1 MFEYFIHGLDQK
13 TQATLNYMY
22 AHSRAIDEIN
32 HRREMEQMKEEVV
45 REVLAQLSVS
55 VDIGDALQQIEE
67 LRKAL
72 DSLTNIQ

>member
-1 MFEYFIHGLDQK
+1 
-13 TQATLNYMY
+13 MY

-55 VDIGDALQQIEE
+55 VDIGDALQ
-67 LRKAL
+67 
-72 DSLTNIQ
+72 